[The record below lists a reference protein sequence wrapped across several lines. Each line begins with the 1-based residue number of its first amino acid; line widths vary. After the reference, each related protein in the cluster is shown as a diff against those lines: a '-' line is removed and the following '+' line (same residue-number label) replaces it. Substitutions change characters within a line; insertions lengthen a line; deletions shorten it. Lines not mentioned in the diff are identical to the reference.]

1 MIARSAVG
9 QFSHAL
15 TVSAAVID
23 NRKALEMSILH
34 NVRAVEPLPHNR
46 MPPDTQKEPVQR
58 DH

>member
-1 MIARSAVG
+1 MIARSATG

-34 NVRAVEPLPHNR
+34 DVRAVEPLPAQPN
-46 MPPDTQKEPVQR
+46 TA
-58 DH
+58 

>member
-1 MIARSAVG
+1 VG